1 MSMKLGYNISG
12 DINTYDMIKLLD
24 DDSNFIQIFTSNPCN
39 FITTPFDL
47 NKSIKYFLSANKINI
62 VIHGSFLINLSRNS
76 DDKITINSINLLKRD
91 IKIANKIN
99 ALGVIIH
106 MGKDTQKLGYQN
118 AINMYITNLN
128 NILATTEK
136 GIIILETGAGCGSEI
151 ASRFNELSYI
161 RNSCID
167 KSRVKFCI
175 DTCHIYAAGYDL
187 TDLDFVDNLENY
199 IDNTLGWS
207 NVLVAHI
214 NDSKDIYNS
223 RKDRHHDILCGDIS
237 TKNIDAFMK
246 FIYFFVKRNIPMI
259 LETPCEEKS
268 FAEQIKSIK
277 NYILNNNIY

>member
-1 MSMKLGYNISG
+1 MKLGYNIVG
-12 DINTYDMIKLLD
+12 NINTSNILQILED
-24 DDSNFIQIFTSNPCN
+24 DANFIQIFTSNPRN
-39 FITTPFDL
+39 YIITPFNLDS
-47 NKSIKYFLSANKINI
+47 SIQHFLSTNKINI
-62 VIHGSFLINLSRNS
+62 VIHGSFLINLSRKS

-91 IKIANKIN
+91 LKISTRIN
-99 ALGVIIH
+99 AIGVIIH

-118 AINMYITNLN
+118 AIDMYVKNLN
-128 NILATTEK
+128 NILSITES
-136 GIIILETGAGCGSEI
+136 GIIILETGAGCGSEV
-151 ASRFNELSYI
+151 ASRFNELAYI

-187 TDLDFVDNLENY
+187 TDLDFVDTLETY

-207 NVLVAHI
+207 NIVVAHI

-223 RKDRHHDILCGDIS
+223 RKDRHHDITCGDIS

-259 LETPCEEKS
+259 LETPCENKTY
-268 FAEQIKSIK
+268 AYQIKFIK
-277 NYILNNNIY
+277 NIYNKI